1 MRAAGRIE
9 IGEENTHAAVRHS
22 SARAVLLA
30 ADASENAR
38 RRAEGF
44 LIGRRALLVPLPYA
58 KAELEAQ
65 LGKSGCSMAACTD
78 FGLSAAFL
86 EALAEKAPEEDGP
99 LSREMERRADKAPR
113 GRAAGPKR
121 KPGREHHE

>member
-1 MRAAGRIE
+1 MRRAGKIE
-9 IGEENTHAAVRHS
+9 IGEAGTGAAVRAGR
-22 SARAVLLA
+22 ARLLLLA
-30 ADASENAR
+30 ADASE
-38 RRAEGF
+38 
-44 LIGRRALLVPLPYA
+44 

-86 EALAEKAPEEDGP
+86 EALAEKAPEEYGP
-99 LSREMERRADKAPR
+99 LSLEMERRADKAAR
-113 GRAAGPKR
+113 RRAAGPKR

>member
-44 LIGRRALLVPLPYA
+44 LIGRRALLVPLPYT
-58 KAELEAQ
+58 KQQLSEK

-78 FGLSAAFL
+78 FGLTAAFL
-86 EALAEKAPEEDGP
+86 SALAGGEEGGAYAGMAQEMRRRAEKA
-99 LSREMERRADKAPR
+99 SRRRDV
-113 GRAAGPKR
+113 KR
-121 KPGREHHE
+121 KSGREHHE